1 LQLAVAGDA
10 DGRLAS
16 VSSLFLR
23 LGATAFGGPAV
34 YIAMMRDEVV
44 SRRRWMRDDE
54 FLDLVGATNL
64 IPGPNATEMAAHIGR
79 LRAGWPGLLLAG
91 ACFTAPAIP
100 ITLAFAWIYV
110 RYGSTPG
117 FSWLLY
123 GIKPVVIGVM
133 AQAIWNMGRAS
144 HRNAFLAVLGAS
156 VLALYLAGFNE
167 IALLFGAGAVAMLAS
182 NVRLRPA
189 AAGSMLFVGTG
200 GGGGLLALFGAGSA
214 TAATTSF
221 SMAQMFFT
229 FLKIG
234 SVMYGSGYVL
244 VTFLRADFVE
254 RLGWLT
260 EQQLLDA
267 VAAGQMTPGPLLS
280 TATFIGYVLGGWD
293 AALLATVAIF
303 LPSFVFVALSG
314 PLIPLIRRSPWTS
327 SLLDGVNVAAV
338 ALMAGATWQLGRDAV
353 IDPVTGAIALA
364 GAALLIR
371 FRVNSSL
378 LVLLGGGIGVIA
390 KGLGA

>member
-1 LQLAVAGDA
+1 
-10 DGRLAS
+10 
-16 VSSLFLR
+16 
-23 LGATAFGGPAV
+23 
-34 YIAMMRDEVV
+34 
-44 SRRRWMRDDE
+44 MRDDE

-79 LRAGWPGLLLAG
+79 LRAGWAGLLLAG

-133 AQAIWNMGRAS
+133 AQAIWNMARAS
-144 HRNAFLAVLGAS
+144 HRNAFLAMLGAS

-167 IALLFGAGAVAMLAS
+167 IALLFGAAAVAMLAS

-314 PLIPLIRRSPWTS
+314 PLIPFIRRSPWTS
-327 SLLDGVNVAAV
+327 ALLDGVNVAAV

-353 IDPVTGAIALA
+353 IDPLTGAIALA

-390 KGLGA
+390 KSLGA